1 MSSLFS
7 SHQLLPSLSSSSSSS
22 TRIPDYVNP
31 PSFALSIPFCSNPF
45 LSIKTVEAKDGRRQ
59 LKFDFRSRNKS
70 RTQDEYQLDL
80 PKLKWLETVENDL
93 HEEADH
99 KLGESFETNE
109 IKKYVEAIKSMLE
122 SVGDGGVKESAYD
135 TAWVAL
141 VEDVNGSDSPQFPSC
156 LEWIANNQNP
166 DGSWG
171 DRQVF
176 LSYDRILN
184 TLACVIALTRWNVHP
199 DKCEKGMA
207 FFNQNISKLKT
218 ENPENMLAGFE
229 ISFPALLEKAR
240 SLNIEIQDQH
250 SSVLDDIFAQRDIK
264 LKRIPMELLHQV
276 PTTLLL
282 SLEGIPDLDWEKLL
296 KLQSFDGSF
305 FFALASSAFAFIQTK
320 DEKVLSYLNGVVQKY
335 KGGVPFVYPLDTFE
349 HLWVVDRLERLGIS
363 RYFQHEI
370 KERLNYCYRYWT
382 DKGIGSTRDS
392 DIPDLDDTAMA
403 FRLLRLHGYDVSTS
417 AIQHFEKDGE
427 FFCYPGQ
434 SSEGVTVMLNTYR
447 ASQVIYHGEKILEK
461 AKQFTGNYLRTQRAA
476 NRLLDKWVMTKDL
489 PGEVCYALDIPWYG
503 SLPRIE
509 ARFYIE
515 QYGGADVVWIAKT
528 LYRMPYINDDLY
540 LELAKLD
547 YNNCQA
553 IHRKEWDNIQRWY
566 QELKLAEFGLSRENL
581 LLEYFLA
588 AASIFES
595 NRSTE
600 RLAWTKTAILIKA
613 IRSNLDN
620 EESRRAFAQEFNN
633 SISAPSIA
641 NLLERSLNTSD
652 KEQRLSAALVKTIL
666 NLSLDIRVAHGHEV
680 KHNLYQAWRRWLSR
694 RQREGN
700 RYEGE
705 ADLLVQ
711 TINLSAG
718 NLLTDESNEEYQR
731 LVELT
736 DRVCS
741 QLRYYKNDKK
751 SDSNGSSNTTPEI
764 ESDMQELLQLVLQ
777 SSSDGIHKSNVKNTF
792 LVVAKTFYYAAYCLP
807 ETINFHIGKV
817 LFESVV

>member
-1 MSSLFS
+1 MASQFS
-7 SHQLLPSLSSSSSSS
+7 THQLLLSLSSSIDHPRHYSSNLS
-22 TRIPDYVNP
+22 
-31 PSFALSIPFCSNPF
+31 LSIHFCSNMF
-45 LSIKTVEAKDGRRQ
+45 AGVGTCTVKGIKQVRHDHRRRS
-59 LKFDFRSRNKS
+59 KSRN
-70 RTQDEYQLDL
+70 QDDYQIDL
-80 PKLKWLETVENDL
+80 PVLKWHQTGLEDERI
-93 HEEADH
+93 HEEAH
-99 KLGESFETNE
+99 YKHIYVWNE

-229 ISFPALLEKAR
+229 VSFPALLEKAR

-250 SSVLDDIFAQRDIK
+250 SSVLDDIYAQRDIK
-264 LKRIPMELLHQV
+264 LKRIPRELLHQV

-296 KLQSFDGSF
+296 KLQSFNGSF
-305 FFALASSAFAFIQTK
+305 YFALASSAFAFMQTK
-320 DEKVLSYLNGVVQKY
+320 DEKVLSYLNGVVKKY

-363 RYFQHEI
+363 RYFHQEI
-370 KERLNYCYRYWT
+370 NERLNYCYRYWT
-382 DKGIGSTRDS
+382 EKGIGSTRDS
-392 DIPDLDDTAMA
+392 DVPDLDDTAMA
-403 FRLLRLHGYDVSTS
+403 FRLLRLHGYDVSAS
-417 AIQHFEKDGE
+417 AIQHFEKNGK

-447 ASQVIYHGEKILEK
+447 ASQVMYHGEKILEE
-461 AKQFTGNYLRTQRAA
+461 ANQFSGNYLRNQRAA

-503 SLPRIE
+503 SLPRLE

-528 LYRMPYINDDLY
+528 LYRMPYINNDLY

-553 IHRKEWDNIQRWY
+553 LHLEEWDNLQTWY
-566 QELKLAEFGLSRENL
+566 QELNLAEFGLSKENL
-581 LLEYFLA
+581 LLAYFLA

-595 NRSTE
+595 NRSPE
-600 RLAWTKTAILIKA
+600 RFAWTKTRVLIEA
-613 IRSNLDN
+613 IRYNLDT
-620 EESRRAFAQEFNN
+620 EESRRAFEQEFNN
-633 SISAPSIA
+633 SITTPA
-641 NLLERSLNTSD
+641 NLLQRRLNSNK
-652 KEQRLSAALVKTIL
+652 KEQRLVVTLVETIV
-666 NLSLDIRVAHGHEV
+666 DISSNTRAGHGHKV
-680 KHNLYQAWRRWLSR
+680 IHDLYQAWQRWLSR
-694 RQREGN
+694 FPSEGSG
-700 RYEGE
+700 YEGE
-705 ADLLVQ
+705 AELLVQ
-711 TINLSAG
+711 TINFSAG
-718 NLLTDESNEEYQR
+718 NLFSEELLFNQQYKR
-731 LVELT
+731 LLELT
-736 DRVCS
+736 DRVCT
-741 QLRYYKNDKK
+741 QLCCYKKDKK
-751 SDSNGSSNTTPEI
+751 MYDGSGNSNTIPEI
-764 ESDMQELLQLVLQ
+764 ESDMQALLQLVLQ
-777 SSSDGIHKSNVKNTF
+777 SPSDGIHNSNSLSTSKTTTTIVKDDNS
-792 LVVAKTFYYAAYCLP
+792 YHCLD
-807 ETINFHIGKV
+807 
-817 LFESVV
+817 

>member
-45 LSIKTVEAKDGRRQ
+45 LSIKTVKAKDSRRQ
-59 LKFDFRSRNKS
+59 MKFDFRSRNKS
-70 RTQDEYQLDL
+70 RSQEEYQLDL

-99 KLGESFETNE
+99 KLGESFEKNE

-141 VEDVNGSDSPQFPSC
+141 VEDVNGSDSPQFPFC

-250 SSVLDDIFAQRDIK
+250 SSVLDDIFAERDIK
-264 LKRIPMELLHQV
+264 LKRIPRELLHQV

-305 FFALASSAFAFIQTK
+305 FFALASSAFAFMQTK
-320 DEKVLSYLNGVVQKY
+320 NEKVLSYLNGVVKKY

-363 RYFQHEI
+363 RYFHQEI
-370 KERLNYCYRYWT
+370 NKRLNYCYRYWT
-382 DKGIGSTRDS
+382 EKGIGSTRDS
-392 DIPDLDDTAMA
+392 DVPDLDDTAMA
-403 FRLLRLHGYDVSTS
+403 FRLLRLHGYDVSAS
-417 AIQHFEKDGE
+417 AIQHFQKNGE

-447 ASQVIYHGEKILEK
+447 ASQVMYHGEKILEE
-461 AKQFTGNYLRTQRAA
+461 AKQFSGNYLRNQRAA

-503 SLPRIE
+503 SLSRLE

-528 LYRMPYINDDLY
+528 LYRMPYINNDLY

-553 IHRKEWDNIQRWY
+553 LHLEEWENLQRWY
-566 QELKLAEFGLSRENL
+566 QELNLAEFGLSKENL
-581 LLEYFLA
+581 LLAYFLA

-595 NRSTE
+595 NRSPE
-600 RLAWTKTAILIKA
+600 
-613 IRSNLDN
+613 
-620 EESRRAFAQEFNN
+620 RRAVEQEFNN
-633 SISAPSIA
+633 TITTPA
-641 NLLERSLNTSD
+641 NLLQRRLNSNK
-652 KEQRLSAALVKTIL
+652 KEQRLVVTLVETIV
-666 NLSLDIRVAHGHEV
+666 DISSNTRADHGVIHD
-680 KHNLYQAWRRWLSR
+680 LYQAWQRWLSR
-694 RQREGN
+694 FPSEGSG
-700 RYEGE
+700 YEGE
-705 ADLLVQ
+705 AELLVQ
-711 TINLSAG
+711 TINFSAG
-718 NLLTDESNEEYQR
+718 NLFSEELFFNQQYKR
-731 LVELT
+731 LLELT
-736 DRVCS
+736 DRVCT
-741 QLRYYKNDKK
+741 QLCCYKKDKMY
-751 SDSNGSSNTTPEI
+751 DSTGNSNTTPEI
-764 ESDMQELLQLVLQ
+764 ESDMQALLQLVLQ
-777 SSSDGIHKSNVKNTF
+777 SPSDGIHNSNIKNTF
-792 LVVAKTFYYAAYCLP
+792 LVVAKAFYYAAYCLP
-807 ETINFHIGKV
+807 ETINFHMGKV
-817 LFESVV
+817 LFERVV